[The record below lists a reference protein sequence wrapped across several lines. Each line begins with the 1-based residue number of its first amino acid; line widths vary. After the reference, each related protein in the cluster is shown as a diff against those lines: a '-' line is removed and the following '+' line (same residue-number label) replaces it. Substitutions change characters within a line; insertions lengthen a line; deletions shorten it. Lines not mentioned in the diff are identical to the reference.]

1 MLEKHEELASFSM
14 VEGEEHMV
22 ELVGNEAV
30 FQGVLPRDLYFF
42 ICGFP
47 S

>member
-14 VEGEEHMV
+14 VEGEEHV
-22 ELVGNEAV
+22 AELVGNKAV

-42 ICGFP
+42 IFGFP